1 MTWGRP
7 RIMIKKLNLKKD
19 SEQIHKVMQAAYTAE
34 AELLKIAD
42 FYPLNRTLQDI
53 SESKNNFLGFLN
65 EDELVGVCELEA
77 VDEYTIMISVLVVQ
91 PSAFRKGIA
100 SKLLA
105 YVIEDETPKTILVST
120 AKKNIPAVSLY
131 QKFGFGIYTEVTLG
145 DGLVIVELELITE
158 T

>member
-1 MTWGRP
+1 
-7 RIMIKKLNLKKD
+7 MIKKLNLKKD
-19 SEQIHKVMQAAYTAE
+19 SEHIHKVMQAAYTAE

-53 SESKNNFLGFLN
+53 SESKNNFLGFLK
-65 EDELVGVCELEA
+65 EDELVAVCELEA
-77 VDEYTIMISVLVVQ
+77 VDEYTIMISALVVQ

-105 YVIEDETPKTILVST
+105 YVIENETPKTILVST

-131 QKFGFGIYTEVTLG
+131 QKSGFGIYTEVTLG

-158 T
+158 V